1 MDYNFKVPENLRFK
15 FAEPLDIL
23 IAGTRDET
31 LTQVEDIFREFL
43 KTNKN
48 PNFYIVGDIVA
59 KDFFANKFL
68 KSFIKVCII
77 DEKTQRNRI
86 EINFKGFFEEIIEFQ
101 NPKGTIQKESWDLF
115 KSIIVSDK
123 RTLIKITEGEE
134 DLLVLPLVLGLPI
147 KEQVKNFV
155 FYGQPPITDSEF
167 TIPEGIVI
175 VDVDEKIQ
183 NQVKDTIKLMEKF

>member
-1 MDYNFKVPENLRFK
+1 MDYNLKVPENLRFK

-31 LTQVEDIFREFL
+31 LLQVEDIFREFL
-43 KTNKN
+43 KTNNN
-48 PNFYIVGDIVA
+48 PEFYIVGDIVA

-68 KSFIKVCII
+68 KSFVKICII
-77 DEKTQRNRI
+77 DEKTQRNQI
-86 EINFKGFFEEIIEFQ
+86 EINFNGFFEEIIEFK
-101 NPKGTIQKESWDLF
+101 NPKGTIQKDSWDLF
-115 KSIIVSDK
+115 KSIIVSNK
-123 RTLIKITEGEE
+123 RTLVKVTGEE

-147 KEQVKNFV
+147 KGQVKNFV

-183 NQVKDTIKLMEKF
+183 NQVKETIQLMEKF

>member
-1 MDYNFKVPENLRFK
+1 MDFNLKVPDNLRFK

-31 LTQVEDIFREFL
+31 LIQVEDIFREFL
-43 KTNKN
+43 KTNNN
-48 PNFYIVGDIVA
+48 PKFHIVGDIVA

-68 KSFIKVCII
+68 KSFIKICII
-77 DEKTQRNRI
+77 DEKTQRNQI
-86 EINFKGFFEEIIEFQ
+86 EINFNGFFEEIIEFK
-101 NPKGTIQKESWDLF
+101 NPKGTIQKDSWDLF
-115 KSIIVSDK
+115 KSIIISNK
-123 RTLIKITEGEE
+123 RTLVKVTGEE
-134 DLLVLPLVLGLPI
+134 DLLVLPLVFGLPI
-147 KEQVKNFV
+147 KGQVKNFV

-183 NQVKDTIKLMEKF
+183 NQVKETIQLMEKF